1 MVKTRCWTERHGF
14 VEHRPVIE
22 AEYHA
27 ALDRSFAA
35 DALEQ
40 IARRNERPVDVAKQQ
55 ESVRDALDEADRDG
69 SRHDRARRRQRHQES
84 QQAER
89 HSRAHLF
96 HLPTFAWCESDSR
109 RARMYVCAISH

>member
-27 ALDRSFAA
+27 ARDRSFAA

-69 SRHDRARRRQRHQES
+69 SRHDRAPR
-84 QQAER
+84 
-89 HSRAHLF
+89 
-96 HLPTFAWCESDSR
+96 
-109 RARMYVCAISH
+109 